1 MGSSAGAGSG
11 EFHIYRGIRRREQN
25 RVNWIETQAKKEE
38 MDEEFQQRREDK
50 MKAANERTSKKRAK
64 R

>member
-25 RVNWIETQAKKEE
+25 RVNWIETQAKKVFLR
-38 MDEEFQQRREDK
+38 MPK
-50 MKAANERTSKKRAK
+50 GICCA
-64 R
+64 